1 MYVAIPAVG
10 RDIGL
15 DVKLATEICVHVVG
29 IVLALSVMLAAGML
43 R

>member
-1 MYVAIPAVG
+1 VG

-15 DVKLATEICVHVVG
+15 DVKLAAEICIHVVG
-29 IVLALSVMLAAGML
+29 IVLALSAMLAAMML